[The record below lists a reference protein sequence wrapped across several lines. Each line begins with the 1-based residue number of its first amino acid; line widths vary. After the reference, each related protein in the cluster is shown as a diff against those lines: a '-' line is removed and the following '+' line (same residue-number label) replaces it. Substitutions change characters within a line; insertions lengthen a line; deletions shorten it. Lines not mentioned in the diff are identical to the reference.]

1 MRKITYI
8 SLALIA
14 LFVNSTVYAVEA
26 RISTTSI
33 GQALENT
40 KSRDNF
46 ATLKNVKFDVKEKV
60 YNITYVTKDGSVESV
75 KISKV
80 NGKEVK

>member
-14 LFVNSTVYAVEA
+14 LFINSTVYAAEA

-33 GQALENT
+33 SQALQNT

-60 YNITYVTKDGSVESV
+60 YNITYVTKDGGVESV

>member
-14 LFVNSTVYAVEA
+14 LFVNSTVYAAEA

-33 GQALENT
+33 SQALENT

-75 KISKV
+75 KINKV

>member
-14 LFVNSTVYAVEA
+14 LFVSSTVYAAEA
-26 RISTTSI
+26 RTSTTSI
-33 GQALENT
+33 SQALQNARNKENF
-40 KSRDNF
+40 S
-46 ATLKNVKFDVKEKV
+46 TLKSAKFDVKEKV

>member
-14 LFVNSTVYAVEA
+14 LFINSTVYAVEA

-33 GQALENT
+33 GQALQNT

-75 KISKV
+75 KINKV

>member
-1 MRKITYI
+1 MKKITYI

-33 GQALENT
+33 SQALENT

-46 ATLKNVKFDVKEKV
+46 ATLKNVKFDVNEKV
-60 YNITYVTKDGSVESV
+60 YNITYVTKDGSIEGV
-75 KISKV
+75 KINTV
-80 NGKEVK
+80 TGKEVK

>member
-33 GQALENT
+33 SQALENT

-46 ATLKNVKFDVKEKV
+46 ATLKNVKFDVKEKS
-60 YNITYVTKDGSVESV
+60 YNISYLTKDGSVETL

-80 NGKEVK
+80 TGKEVK

>member
-14 LFVNSTVYAVEA
+14 LFINSTVYAVEA

-33 GQALENT
+33 SQALENT

-46 ATLKNVKFDVKEKV
+46 ATLKNVKFDVNEKV

-75 KISKV
+75 KINKV

>member
-1 MRKITYI
+1 MKKITYI

-33 GQALENT
+33 SQALENT

-75 KISKV
+75 KINKV

>member
-14 LFVNSTVYAVEA
+14 LFVNSTVYAAEA

-33 GQALENT
+33 SQALGNT

-46 ATLKNVKFDVKEKV
+46 ATLKNVKFDVNEKV
-60 YNITYVTKDGSVESV
+60 YNITYVTKDGGVESV

>member
-1 MRKITYI
+1 MKKISYI
-8 SLALIA
+8 FLAIIA
-14 LFVNSTVYAVEA
+14 IFVNSTAYGADA
-26 RISTTSI
+26 RTSATSI
-33 GQALENT
+33 SKALQNARS
-40 KSRDNF
+40 KDNF
-46 ATLKNVKFDVKEKV
+46 STLKSAKFDVKEKV

>member
-33 GQALENT
+33 SQALENT

-46 ATLKNVKFDVKEKV
+46 ATLKNVKFDVKEKA
-60 YNITYVTKDGSVESV
+60 YDISYLTKDGSVETL

-80 NGKEVK
+80 TGKEVK

>member
-33 GQALENT
+33 SQALQNARS
-40 KSRDNF
+40 KDNF
-46 ATLKNVKFDVKEKV
+46 SALKSAKFDVKEKV

-80 NGKEVK
+80 TGKEVK

>member
-8 SLALIA
+8 SLVLIA
-14 LFVNSTVYAVEA
+14 LFVNSTVYAIEA
-26 RISTTSI
+26 RVPTTSI
-33 GQALENT
+33 SQALQNARSKENF
-40 KSRDNF
+40 S
-46 ATLKNVKFDVKEKV
+46 TLKSAKFDVKEKV

-80 NGKEVK
+80 TGKEVK

>member
-26 RISTTSI
+26 RIATTSI
-33 GQALENT
+33 SQALESARS
-40 KSRDNF
+40 KDNF
-46 ATLKNVKFDVKEKV
+46 STLKSAKCDVKEKI

>member
-14 LFVNSTVYAVEA
+14 LFINSTVYAVEA

-33 GQALENT
+33 SQALENT

-80 NGKEVK
+80 TGEEVK

>member
-1 MRKITYI
+1 MKKISYI

-14 LFVNSTVYAVEA
+14 IFVNATAYGAGA
-26 RISTTSI
+26 RIPTTSI
-33 GQALENT
+33 SQALENT

-60 YNITYVTKDGSVESV
+60 YNITYVTKDGSIEGV
-75 KISKV
+75 KINTV
-80 NGKEVK
+80 TGKEVK

>member
-1 MRKITYI
+1 MKKITYI

-33 GQALENT
+33 SQALENT

-60 YNITYVTKDGSVESV
+60 YNISYVTKDGSVESV

-80 NGKEVK
+80 TGKEVK

>member
-14 LFVNSTVYAVEA
+14 LFVNSTVYAAEA

-33 GQALENT
+33 SQALQNT

-80 NGKEVK
+80 TGKEVK

>member
-14 LFVNSTVYAVEA
+14 LFVSSTVYAAEA

-33 GQALENT
+33 SQALQNARS
-40 KSRDNF
+40 KDNF
-46 ATLKNVKFDVKEKV
+46 SALKSAKFDVKEKV

>member
-14 LFVNSTVYAVEA
+14 LFINSTVYAVEA

-33 GQALENT
+33 SQALENT

-75 KISKV
+75 KINKV

>member
-26 RISTTSI
+26 RISTVSI
-33 GQALENT
+33 TQAIQSA
-40 KSRDNF
+40 KSKDNF
-46 ATLKNVKFDVKEKV
+46 AVCKPCQWL
-60 YNITYVTKDGSVESV
+60 Y
-75 KISKV
+75 
-80 NGKEVK
+80 

>member
-8 SLALIA
+8 SLVLIA
-14 LFVNSTVYAVEA
+14 LFVNSTVYAIEA
-26 RISTTSI
+26 RVPTTSI
-33 GQALENT
+33 SQALQNARS
-40 KSRDNF
+40 KDNF
-46 ATLKNVKFDVKEKV
+46 STLKSAKFDVKEKV

>member
-14 LFVNSTVYAVEA
+14 LFVNSTVYAAEA

-33 GQALENT
+33 SQALQNARS
-40 KSRDNF
+40 KDNF
-46 ATLKNVKFDVKEKV
+46 SALKSAKFDVKEKV
-60 YNITYVTKDGSVESV
+60 YNITYVTKDGGVESV

-80 NGKEVK
+80 TGKEVK

>member
-14 LFVNSTVYAVEA
+14 LFVNSTVYAAEA

-33 GQALENT
+33 SQALQNARS
-40 KSRDNF
+40 KHNF
-46 ATLKNVKFDVKEKV
+46 STLKSAKFDVKEKV

-80 NGKEVK
+80 TGKEVK

>member
-1 MRKITYI
+1 MKKITYI

-14 LFVNSTVYAVEA
+14 LFANSTVYAVEA
-26 RISTTSI
+26 RNSTTSI
-33 GQALENT
+33 SQALENT

-60 YNITYVTKDGSVESV
+60 YNITYVTKDGSIEGV
-75 KISKV
+75 KINTV
-80 NGKEVK
+80 TGKEVK

>member
-14 LFVNSTVYAVEA
+14 LFVNSTVYAAEA

-33 GQALENT
+33 SQALQNT

-60 YNITYVTKDGSVESV
+60 YNISYVTKDGSVESV
-75 KISKV
+75 KINKV

>member
-33 GQALENT
+33 GQALQNT

-60 YNITYVTKDGSVESV
+60 YNITYVTKDGGVESV

-80 NGKEVK
+80 TGKEVK